1 MNRSERYRRQCSIPE
16 LGEVAQGHWNNAH
29 VAIVGVGGLGCGVA
43 TALATAGVGKLTLID
58 GDVVSLSNLHRQW
71 LFDGSHIGQS
81 KVLAAQCSLEKFQP
95 EIEIDAIQGWLTKE
109 HLDKLKNDGVNV
121 IVDACDQVEAKLFI
135 DASLD
140 GSSIPWV
147 FGAAE
152 QWEGRVTT
160 LNCPD
165 ENGNK
170 WRLTDFYDDKVK
182 GFMLGSCQERGILG
196 PVVQTVAMIQSIE
209 VLRILAQ
216 LPPNYAGKMLI
227 WDASQGTFLSPSLK
241 TNKR

>member
-1 MNRSERYRRQCSIPE
+1 MNRSERYSRQCSIPD
-16 LGEVAQGHWNNAH
+16 LGEVAQGHWRNAH

-58 GDVVSLSNLHRQW
+58 GDVVSISNLHRQW
-71 LFDGSHIGQS
+71 LFDASHIGLP
-81 KVLAAQCSLEKFQP
+81 KVLAAQSALEKYQP
-95 EIEIDAIQGWLTKE
+95 EIEIDAIQGWLDQV
-109 HLDKLKNDGVNV
+109 HLDKLKKDGVNV
-121 IVDACDQVEAKLFI
+121 LVDACDQVEAKLFI

-209 VLRILAQ
+209 VLRVLAQ
-216 LPPNYAGKMLI
+216 LPPNYVGKMLI
-227 WDASQGTFLSPSLK
+227 WDAGQGTFLSPRLK
-241 TNKR
+241 TSQR